1 MTNAHKAEPRAR
13 DDDRIDLQD
22 DYAVCAW
29 ARYFNTTQQRLK
41 DAVQTV
47 GDRAGAVKQHL
58 LGGGRPGERG
68 AGMERP
74 SGA

>member
-1 MTNAHKAEPRAR
+1 MRAHKAAPRAR
-13 DDDRIDLQD
+13 DDDRIDLRD

-29 ARYFNTTQQRLK
+29 ARYFNTTQQHLK
-41 DAVQTV
+41 EVVKTV

-58 LGGGRPGERG
+58 TGRRPDERRG
-68 AGMERP
+68 TERP